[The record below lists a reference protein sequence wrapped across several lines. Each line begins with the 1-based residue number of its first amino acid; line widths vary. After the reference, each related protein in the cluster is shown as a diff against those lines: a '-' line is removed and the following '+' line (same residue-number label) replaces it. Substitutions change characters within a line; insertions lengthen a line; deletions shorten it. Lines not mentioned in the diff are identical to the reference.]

1 MQFLEKMTMGHVQ
14 PISMKIVELFDERL
28 TLHSAW
34 GGHAEDGKT
43 FGSRIT
49 TLPLTWKSLS
59 SLRSFV
65 QIITNQ

>member
-1 MQFLEKMTMGHVQ
+1 MTMG
-14 PISMKIVELFDERL
+14 PIFLNIVELFGERL

-43 FGSRIT
+43 FGSRLT

-59 SLRSFV
+59 SLRSLV
-65 QIITNQ
+65 

>member
-1 MQFLEKMTMGHVQ
+1 MGQVQ
-14 PISMKIVELFDERL
+14 PIFMKIVELFDERL

-49 TLPLTWKSLS
+49 TLPLTW
-59 SLRSFV
+59 
-65 QIITNQ
+65 